1 MHNRLWLCT
10 AVLPTF
16 LVVAGCS
23 HDENPKVSTGT
34 IQDLETIPQD
44 ASEIIRTGAIP
55 LPEADEDRSAG
66 LEAYWFGPWD
76 QSEPAA
82 CTPEEFA
89 WAEASF
95 RRRPTFGPNLLEV
108 SAAKLEA
115 TISNALLEQ
124 YPSRADRA
132 ITVRN
137 ASLRALPSAD
147 PVFHDFRLAGEGYP
161 FDYNQ
166 NSAVWAGTPLF
177 VSHTSRDGRYVAA
190 DSPYTCGW
198 IDVRDIAFVSDD
210 FVAAYRA
217 ETLGA
222 ILSDR
227 TPLESDQGGFLFEGR
242 VGMLLPF
249 EPAAGPET
257 SVLAALADEDRQAV
271 LTRAQAPSDVV
282 AAVPMAFTGE
292 NLAGLVNQI
301 IGQPYGW
308 GGLGGYRDCSSTV
321 LDLLLPFGLP
331 LPRNSGQQAGAG
343 KKVDLEEGLSAS
355 EKEDRVVAQAAPFR
369 TLLNIPGHV
378 MLYLGTYQGIPVAFH
393 TIWGLR
399 TESAGGSNPGRH
411 VIGRSVITSLSPGVE
426 LESLSKS
433 RGDLLGR
440 IQSLT
445 LVGEQP
451 GR

>member
-1 MHNRLWLCT
+1 MRSRLWLCA
-10 AVLPTF
+10 AVLPIPF
-16 LVVAGCS
+16 LVVGCS
-23 HDENPKVSTGT
+23 HDDNPKVSTGT
-34 IQDLETIPQD
+34 VQDLERIPQD
-44 ASEIIRTGAIP
+44 ASEIIRAGAIA
-55 LPEADEDRSAG
+55 LPGAEEDRSAG

-95 RRRPTFGPNLLEV
+95 RRQPTFGPNLLKV
-108 SAAKLEA
+108 SPAALEA
-115 TISNALLEQ
+115 IISNALLDQ
-124 YPSRADRA
+124 YPSRAERA

-137 ASLRALPSAD
+137 ASLRALPTAN

-190 DSPYTCGW
+190 ESPYTCGW
-198 IDVRDIAFVSDD
+198 IDVRDIAFVSDE
-210 FVAAYRA
+210 FIAAFRA
-217 ETLGA
+217 GTLGA
-222 ILSDR
+222 ILRDR
-227 TPLESDQGGFLFEGR
+227 IPLERDRGGFLFEGR

-249 EPAAGPET
+249 ESTDGPET
-257 SVLAALADEDRQAV
+257 SVLAALSDEGGHAV
-271 LTRAQAPSDVV
+271 LTRARAPSEVV
-282 AAVPMAFTGE
+282 AAVPLAFSGE

-343 KKVDLEEGLSAS
+343 KKVDFDEELSAD
-355 EKEDRVVAQAAPFR
+355 ERQERVLAQAAPFR

-378 MLYLGTYQGIPVAFH
+378 MLYLGTYEGVPVAFH

-399 TESAGGSNPGRH
+399 TESADGSNPGRH

-426 LESLSKS
+426 LKSLSRS
-433 RGDLLGR
+433 RGNLLGR

-445 LVGEQP
+445 LLGE
-451 GR
+451 